1 MPKIVVHRETEWA
14 NKARKV
20 AIFLNGKKL
29 GTIED
34 RQVIAF
40 EVPEGEQELVAKIDW
55 CRSNKLMLHLQPDEL
70 EHVKIE
76 GFVFS
81 SYFSCIHVGP
91 ADLSWCIFY
100 DRRKQ
105 CLSGS
110 CSHVLSGLP
119 LVFPE
124 CWPETLPTAE
134 NKIGCRLPA
143 AYELLNIFGL

>member
-81 SYFSCIHVGP
+81 SYFFPVSMLILLIYLGVYFTTGVNNVYLGAAVMCCLGYLLFFLSVG
-91 ADLSWCIFY
+91 
-100 DRRKQ
+100 RKHYLQ
-105 CLSGS
+105 L
-110 CSHVLSGLP
+110 
-119 LVFPE
+119 
-124 CWPETLPTAE
+124 
-134 NKIGCRLPA
+134 KIK
-143 AYELLNIFGL
+143 

>member
-81 SYFSCIHVGP
+81 SYFFPVSMLILLIYLGVYFTTGVNNVYLAAAVMCCLGYLLFFLSVG
-91 ADLSWCIFY
+91 
-100 DRRKQ
+100 RKHYLQ
-105 CLSGS
+105 L
-110 CSHVLSGLP
+110 
-119 LVFPE
+119 
-124 CWPETLPTAE
+124 
-134 NKIGCRLPA
+134 KIK
-143 AYELLNIFGL
+143 